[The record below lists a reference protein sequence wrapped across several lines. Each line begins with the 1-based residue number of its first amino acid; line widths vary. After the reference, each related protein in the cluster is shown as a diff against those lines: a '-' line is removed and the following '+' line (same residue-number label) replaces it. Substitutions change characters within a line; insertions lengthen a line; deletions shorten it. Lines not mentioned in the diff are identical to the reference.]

1 MLACDDRAL
10 TAPGKGSPPEPGRAA
25 AIPTERRS
33 ALPGQK
39 KATTRR
45 TVTRRKKKMTPT
57 PEEIATRAY
66 FLHLE
71 DATAGELDN
80 WLRAEREL
88 AA

>member
-1 MLACDDRAL
+1 MSLTKGVSLA
-10 TAPGKGSPPEPGRAA
+10 E
-25 AIPTERRS
+25 
-33 ALPGQK
+33 K
-39 KATTRR
+39 KATTRKPA
-45 TVTRRKKKMTPT
+45 VRRKKKAVPT
-57 PEEIATRAY
+57 PEHVAVRAY

>member
-1 MLACDDRAL
+1 M
-10 TAPGKGSPPEPGRAA
+10 PE
-25 AIPTERRS
+25 
-33 ALPGQK
+33 K
-39 KATTRR
+39 KATNRKTA
-45 TVTRRKKKMTPT
+45 VRRKKKTVPA
-57 PEEIATRAY
+57 PEHVATRAY

>member
-1 MLACDDRAL
+1 
-10 TAPGKGSPPEPGRAA
+10 
-25 AIPTERRS
+25 
-33 ALPGQK
+33 LPGQK

>member
-1 MLACDDRAL
+1 L
-10 TAPGKGSPPEPGRAA
+10 PE
-25 AIPTERRS
+25 
-33 ALPGQK
+33 K
-39 KATTRR
+39 KATTKKKP
-45 TVTRRKKKMTPT
+45 TVRRKKKAVPT
-57 PEEIATRAY
+57 PEQVATRAY

>member
-1 MLACDDRAL
+1 M
-10 TAPGKGSPPEPGRAA
+10 PE
-25 AIPTERRS
+25 
-33 ALPGQK
+33 K
-39 KATTRR
+39 KATTRK
-45 TVTRRKKKMTPT
+45 TAVRRKKKTTVPT
-57 PEEIATRAY
+57 PEHVATRAY

>member
-1 MLACDDRAL
+1 M
-10 TAPGKGSPPEPGRAA
+10 PE
-25 AIPTERRS
+25 
-33 ALPGQK
+33 K
-39 KATTRR
+39 KATNRKTA
-45 TVTRRKKKMTPT
+45 VRRKKKTAPT
-57 PEEIATRAY
+57 PEQVATRAY

>member
-1 MLACDDRAL
+1 M
-10 TAPGKGSPPEPGRAA
+10 PEKK
-25 AIPTERRS
+25 
-33 ALPGQK
+33 K
-39 KATTRR
+39 KATTRKAA
-45 TVTRRKKKMTPT
+45 TLKAGVRRQKKAVPT
-57 PEEIATRAY
+57 PEQVATRAY